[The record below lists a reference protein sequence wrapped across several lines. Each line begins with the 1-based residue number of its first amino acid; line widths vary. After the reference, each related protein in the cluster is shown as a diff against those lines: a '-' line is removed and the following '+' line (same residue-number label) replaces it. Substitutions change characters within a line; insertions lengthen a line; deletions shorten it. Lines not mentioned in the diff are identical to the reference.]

1 MDLSKIKW
9 LMTLSEEEFKTFE
22 KEALAFLRTLDFT
35 PSGYYPYDYFS
46 DVTGYMKPSP
56 PFKIPI
62 KTMVEIVRS
71 TPGTEQIEGFL
82 NLARASLANRM
93 IIIGPEHF
101 STEVQHQISKLGIEF
116 FDRDTILAILEEK
129 EISKSTIQEYSE
141 LYDYVGAP
149 LLAAALPEIARQR
162 IPKEMRED
170 VERLGLKPWQVFEQ
184 AVFSIFHYC
193 FSYTTYK
200 LGEDY
205 LFEHEPEG
213 IVVVSKEKEHFAF
226 MYECKSAKKS
236 YTMTSD
242 HELRYKDYIEKKIDA
257 IHNLHAATLKYFVII
272 APKFSGDIGERREK
286 IFRDTQV
293 LPIFMPASVL
303 SSLGTWACKLPSHIK
318 RLIDLKLVF
327 RLDEKTVSKA
337 TLENYI
343 EEFEKQNRK
352 RW

>member
-1 MDLSKIKW
+1 MISLSN
-9 LMTLSEEEFKTFE
+9 EEFKAFE

-46 DVTGYMKPSP
+46 DITGYMKPVP
-56 PFKIPI
+56 PFRIPI
-62 KTMVEIVRS
+62 KTMVEIVKS
-71 TPGTEQIEGFL
+71 TPATEQIEGFL
-82 NLARASLANRM
+82 NLAKASLANRM
-93 IIIGPEHF
+93 IIISPKHF
-101 STEVQHQISKLGIEF
+101 PSKTQNHINKLGIEF
-116 FDRDTILAILEEK
+116 FDREMILATLKEK
-129 EISKSTIQEYSE
+129 EISKSTIQKYSK
-141 LYDYVGAP
+141 LYDIVGAP
-149 LLAAALPEIARQR
+149 LLAAELPRIAQQA

-170 VERLGLKPWQVFEQ
+170 VERLELEPWQVFEQ

-200 LGEDY
+200 LGEEC

-213 IVVVSKEKEHFAF
+213 IVIVSKQKECFAF

-242 HELRYKDYIEKKIDA
+242 QELRYKDYIEKKIDA

-293 LPIFMPASVL
+293 LPIFIPASIL
-303 SSLGTWACKLPSHIK
+303 SSLGKWACKLPSHIK
-318 RLIDLKLVF
+318 RLIDLKPIF

-343 EEFEKQNRK
+343 KKFEKETRK

>member
-1 MDLSKIKW
+1 MNLSN
-9 LMTLSEEEFKTFE
+9 EELKTFE
-22 KEALAFLRTLDFT
+22 KEARAFLRTLGFT

-46 DVTGYMKPSP
+46 DITGYMKPPP

-62 KTMVEIVRS
+62 KTMVEIVKS
-71 TPGTEQIEGFL
+71 TPAAEQMEGFL
-82 NLARASLANRM
+82 TLAKASLADRM
-93 IIIGPEHF
+93 IIISPKRF
-101 STEVQHQISKLGIEF
+101 PPRIQDQIRKLGIEF
-116 FDRDTILAILEEK
+116 IDRETILATLEEK
-129 EISKSTIQEYSE
+129 EISKSTILKYSE

-149 LLAAALPEIARQR
+149 LLAAALPEIARQK
-162 IPKEMRED
+162 IPKEMRKD
-170 VERLGLKPWQVFEQ
+170 VERLELKPWQVFEQ

-200 LGEDY
+200 LGEEC

-213 IVVVSKEKEHFAF
+213 IVIVSKQKERFAF

-242 HELRYKDYIEKKIDA
+242 HELRYKDYIEKKIDT
-257 IHNLHAATLKYFVII
+257 IHNLHATTLKYFVII
-272 APKFSGDIGERREK
+272 APEFSGDIGERREK
-286 IFRDTQV
+286 VFRDTQV

-318 RLIDLKLVF
+318 RLIDLKLIF
-327 RLDEKTVSKA
+327 RLDEKMVSKV

-343 EEFEKQNRK
+343 KEFEKQKRK